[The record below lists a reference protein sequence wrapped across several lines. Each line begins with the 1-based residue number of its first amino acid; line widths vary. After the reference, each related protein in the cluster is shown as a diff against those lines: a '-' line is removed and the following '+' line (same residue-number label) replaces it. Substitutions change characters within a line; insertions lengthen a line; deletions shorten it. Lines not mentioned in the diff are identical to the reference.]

1 MVGDSFRITQSW
13 LKLESCDL
21 LPTLREI
28 NKFELVITNCI
39 RQASNSLFFF
49 FTYRLRDVKM
59 NERRSPS
66 FSCFDDPLF
75 IIRFETMNSITIY

>member
-1 MVGDSFRITQSW
+1 MAWDSFRITQSW

-49 FTYRLRDVKM
+49 TYRSRDVKM
-59 NERRSPS
+59 NERRLPS
-66 FSCFDDPLF
+66 FSFYDDPLF
-75 IIRFETMNSITIY
+75 ITRFETMNSITIY

>member
-1 MVGDSFRITQSW
+1 MAWDSFRITQSW

-49 FTYRLRDVKM
+49 TYRSRDIKM

-66 FSCFDDPLF
+66 FSCYDDPLF
-75 IIRFETMNSITIY
+75 IISFETMNSITIY